1 MSYTIHH
8 TFVYVET
15 LNNAIIHHK
24 PFFCLS
30 NTFDL
35 YIISYPQKVT
45 STSTQRYMGK
55 NNMLAC
61 LKCAVRQLFV
71 YYCLHISSDTCIRY
85 KFRLEIPFWVFFW
98 ANFLKNVNKP
108 PAQNLDFDYVFQK

>member
-35 YIISYPQKVT
+35 YIISYPQKV
-45 STSTQRYMGK
+45 SSTQRYMGK

-71 YYCLHISSDTCIRY
+71 YYCLHISSNTCIRY
-85 KFRLEIPFWVFFW
+85 KFRLETPFWGFLGKFFEK
-98 ANFLKNVNKP
+98 F
-108 PAQNLDFDYVFQK
+108 

>member
-1 MSYTIHH
+1 MILPCSGLYRSSISQSNYNFSSEIKSYKTLAYLSADQTQKKILKILITLILSIVCCDVSYTIHH

-35 YIISYPQKVT
+35 YIISYPQKV
-45 STSTQRYMGK
+45 SIQGIWEK
-55 NNMLAC
+55 
-61 LKCAVRQLFV
+61 
-71 YYCLHISSDTCIRY
+71 
-85 KFRLEIPFWVFFW
+85 
-98 ANFLKNVNKP
+98 
-108 PAQNLDFDYVFQK
+108 